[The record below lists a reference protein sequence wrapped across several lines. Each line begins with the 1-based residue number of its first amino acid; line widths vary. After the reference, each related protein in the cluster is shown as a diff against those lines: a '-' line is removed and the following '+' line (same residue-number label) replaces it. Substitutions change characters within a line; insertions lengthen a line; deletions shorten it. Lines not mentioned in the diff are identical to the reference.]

1 MMSERNKPDPRTRA
15 LFERIEAIRQP
26 AATPEACSGDAKA
39 LRAVIDSMG
48 ASQPHIVQ
56 HVALLAI
63 HACRSDRLRHSGTLP
78 LWGRAY
84 EVLIDR
90 RTEVS
95 QRLLKLDGVLAR
107 IETMNSENTP

>member
-1 MMSERNKPDPRTRA
+1 MMTERNKLDPRTQA

-26 AATPEACSGDAKA
+26 APTPEACSGDAKA

-48 ASQPHIVQ
+48 PAQAHIVQ

-63 HACRSDRLRHSGTLP
+63 HACRSDRLRHPGTLP

-84 EVLIDR
+84 EVLIDP
-90 RTEVS
+90 RTEMS
-95 QRLLKLDGVLAR
+95 QRLLELDEVLAR
-107 IETMNSENTP
+107 IEAMTPEVTP